1 MTSASEAL
9 FAAIDAGQVERVRD
23 LVHDDP
29 TLASAR
35 DPSWVSALLFGR
47 YRNRLDVVD
56 VLLATGAPVDVFD
69 AAGLGLVEQ
78 LVAALDDEPE
88 LLDATAADGFTP
100 LQLASFFGH
109 PDAVRLL
116 LERGADVGAVSAN
129 PSRLQALHSAAAGG
143 HAEVVRLLLDA
154 GSDPDA
160 RQQGGFTP
168 LMAAAAGGDEILV
181 QRLLDSGAD
190 PAAKSD
196 AGQDAAD
203 LAAERGHA
211 GLSDRLRR
219 HSSGT

>member
-1 MTSASEAL
+1 MSEAL
-9 FAAIDAGQVERVRD
+9 FAAVDAGEVDRVRD

-29 TLASAR
+29 TLAGAR
-35 DPSWVSALLFGR
+35 DPSGVSALLFAR

-56 VLLATGAPVDVFD
+56 VLLAAGAPVDVFD

-78 LVAALDDEPE
+78 LGAVLDDRPDLIE
-88 LLDATAADGFTP
+88 ATAADGFTP

-116 LERGADVGAVSAN
+116 LDRGAGVGTVSGN

-143 HAEVVRLLLDA
+143 HGEVVSLLLDA
-154 GSDPDA
+154 AADPDA

-181 QRLLDSGAD
+181 QRLLDRGAN
-190 PAAKSD
+190 PAVTSD
-196 AGQDAAD
+196 DGKAAAD
-203 LAAERGHA
+203 LAAERGHTA
-211 GLSDRLRR
+211 QSDRLRR
-219 HSSGT
+219 LSSGS